1 MQGINE
7 NIADIITQL
16 QMQKERGGE
25 KEGGGFC
32 ATWILQKSCDSL
44 IRLLEYVECYHRR
57 RMLYR
62 TRYRCILTIFW
73 LFTIKYTL
81 YIRIWIRCTY
91 VCSCNENNCV
101 LALYDVIKQ

>member
-44 IRLLEYVECYHRR
+44 IRLL
-57 RMLYR
+57 
-62 TRYRCILTIFW
+62 
-73 LFTIKYTL
+73 
-81 YIRIWIRCTY
+81 
-91 VCSCNENNCV
+91 
-101 LALYDVIKQ
+101 